1 MAKTYQLTEEL
12 KNNAKFSKQEVNEMV
27 FYIQQTFDRY
37 QTWVRGGY
45 LAMEEK
51 FIEAQ
56 GGTIVVH
63 YDAAS
68 TEHQKYIQTS
78 FGSDLCRIL
87 EFIQSA
93 DKDKFIEENELFF
106 NGSFMGG
113 LNDSLSDII
122 APCLSS
128 KFMMENGVLEIPCSF
143 TLDRIPLL
151 LVNFLAGL
159 KLHYGS
165 LEKASGCPA
174 LDYHHESLFKLEV
187 DYKLF
192 SFRELTLLSGYKT
205 ERAIRNLA
213 SKSTASE
220 KRLATVKQGRQTFV
234 EHSEVVRWLKQNN
247 KF

>member
-1 MAKTYQLTEEL
+1 
-12 KNNAKFSKQEVNEMV
+12 
-27 FYIQQTFDRY
+27 
-37 QTWVRGGY
+37 
-45 LAMEEK
+45 
-51 FIEAQ
+51 
-56 GGTIVVH
+56 
-63 YDAAS
+63 
-68 TEHQKYIQTS
+68 
-78 FGSDLCRIL
+78 
-87 EFIQSA
+87 
-93 DKDKFIEENELFF
+93 
-106 NGSFMGG
+106 
-113 LNDSLSDII
+113 
-122 APCLSS
+122 
-128 KFMMENGVLEIPCSF
+128 MMENGVLEIPCSF